1 MPLFSIIIPTYN
13 RAHILP
19 RTIASV
25 LAQTY
30 SNWECIIVDDGSTDS
45 TKDLIASY
53 SDTRIKYVYQHNA
66 ERSAARNNGIR
77 HAQGKYICFLDSDD
91 EYLPEHLEVLE
102 REIFKIKSPI
112 KAMYFTN
119 AVFAQSGNIW
129 KPKVSKLRAEHE
141 LNYMLDNPIIPARV
155 CIHSHILQGLQFRED
170 IVIVEDQVLW
180 ATIAMHYPVYHIRE
194 YTVRYHLHEDNSVN
208 WKKNCFTPRL
218 HGLQKFFTQED
229 ARKHIPKSKRNE
241 MLSDCYFGIAR
252 FYLHN
257 NQYWNMCKN
266 LILSII
272 KKPNHPQTKAKLHMM
287 IFPEKHKH
295 TKDYTD

>member
-1 MPLFSIIIPTYN
+1 MLSFSIIIPTYN

-25 LAQTY
+25 LTQTY
-30 SNWECIIVDDGSTDS
+30 TNWECIIVDDGSTDN
-45 TKDLIASY
+45 TKELIASY
-53 SDTRIKYVYQHNA
+53 TDPRITYIYQTNA
-66 ERSAARNNGIR
+66 ERSAARNNGIC
-77 HAQGKYICFLDSDD
+77 HAQGEYICFLDSDD

-102 REIFKIKSPI
+102 REIKNINSPI
-112 KAMYFTN
+112 KGMYFTN
-119 AVFAQSGNIW
+119 AVFSQAGSMW
-129 KPKVSKLRAEHE
+129 KPEFSRLRTGFSLDH
-141 LNYMLDNPIIPARV
+141 MLDNPIIPARV
-155 CIHSHILQGLQFRED
+155 CIHSHILRHVQFRED

-180 ATIAMHYPVYHIRE
+180 ATIAMHFPVYHIRE

-218 HGLQKFFTQED
+218 HGLQKFFLQED
-229 ARKHIPKSKRNE
+229 ARKHISKSKRNE

-266 LILSII
+266 LLLSII
-272 KKPNHPQTKAKLHMM
+272 QKPFHPQTKAKVHMI
-287 IFPEKHKH
+287 IFPNKHIQNK
-295 TKDYTD
+295 

>member
-1 MPLFSIIIPTYN
+1 MFFSIIIPTYN

-30 SNWECIIVDDGSTDS
+30 TNWECIIVDDGSTDN
-45 TKDLIASY
+45 TKELIASY
-53 SDTRIKYVYQHNA
+53 TYPRITYIYQTNA

-77 HAQGKYICFLDSDD
+77 LAQGEYICFLDSDD

-102 REIFKIKSPI
+102 REIFNIKSPI
-112 KAMYFTN
+112 QAMYFTN
-119 AVFAQSGNIW
+119 AVFAQSGSMW
-129 KPKVSKLRAEHE
+129 KPEFPKLR
-141 LNYMLDNPIIPARV
+141 LGYTLDYMLDNPIIPARV
-155 CIHSHILQGLQFRED
+155 CIHSHILQHIQFRED

-180 ATIAMHYPVYHIRE
+180 STIAMHYPVYHIRE

-218 HGLQKFFTQED
+218 HGLQKFFKQED
-229 ARKHIPKSKRNE
+229 AQKHISKSKRNE

-266 LILSII
+266 LIFSII
-272 KKPNHPQTKAKLHMM
+272 QKPFHPQTKAKVHM
-287 IFPEKHKH
+287 ILFPNKHIQNK
-295 TKDYTD
+295 

>member
-1 MPLFSIIIPTYN
+1 MLFSIIIPTYN

-30 SNWECIIVDDGSTDS
+30 TNWECIIVDDGSTDN
-45 TKDLIASY
+45 TKELIASY
-53 SDTRIKYVYQHNA
+53 TDPRIRYIYQTNA

-77 HAQGKYICFLDSDD
+77 NAQGEYICFLDSDD
-91 EYLPEHLEVLE
+91 EYLPQHLEVLN
-102 REIFKIKSPI
+102 REILIINSTI
-112 KAMYFTN
+112 QAMYFTN
-119 AVFAQSGNIW
+119 AVFSQSGSIW
-129 KPKVSKLRAEHE
+129 KPDFQKLKTGHK
-141 LNYMLDNPIIPARV
+141 LTYMLDNPIIPARV
-155 CIHSHILQGLQFRED
+155 CIHSHILQHIQFRED

-180 ATIAMHYPVYHIRE
+180 ATIAMYYPIYHIHE

-218 HGLQKFFTQED
+218 QGLQKFFEQED

-266 LILSII
+266 LFLSII
-272 KKPNHPQTKAKLHMM
+272 QKPSHPQTKAKVHM
-287 IFPEKHKH
+287 ILFPNKHIQNK
-295 TKDYTD
+295 